1 MTESISTTIGYISV
15 SIFDG
20 QEEHHC
26 HGNIE
31 DDPEKVDLNHHEV
44 RKGHS
49 VVGLITYDARTGT
62 TCPQCLGSRII
73 FTAKFDD
80 NAFEVHA
87 DNQIACQIC
96 SGEGRIGDK

>member
-1 MTESISTTIGYISV
+1 MTESISTTFGYISV

-31 DDPEKVDLNHHEV
+31 DDSEKVDLNHHEV

-49 VVGLITYDARTGT
+49 AL
-62 TCPQCLGSRII
+62 
-73 FTAKFDD
+73 
-80 NAFEVHA
+80 EVHA
-87 DNQIACQIC
+87 DNQIVCQIC
-96 SGEGRIGDK
+96 IGEGRIGDK